1 MRSLSQGA
9 QIVDGRLSGASFLKQ
24 RRLQTVFALLNAD
37 GEEARAVGGAVRNA
51 LLGEPVADIDIAT
64 TALPQLV
71 VARAKAAGVRAIP
84 TGIEHGTVT
93 LLVDGETFE
102 VTTLRQDIATD
113 GRRAVVEFGRD
124 FEADAQRRDFT
135 INALSVNADGVVF
148 DYCNGLADI
157 AARHVRFIG
166 DAGQRIREDYL
177 RILRL
182 FRFHAAY
189 GEGAVERDALQ
200 AAIGL
205 RDGLQQLSRERVRM
219 ELLKLLQARRA
230 PQAVSD
236 MLDAGLLG
244 PMLAGVASPARLA
257 RMMAI
262 EAQEALPD
270 DRGIDAIRRLM
281 AMGVEVQEDA
291 ARLRERL
298 RLSNAEEVRLAQAMA
313 VFAAIRSLR
322 YPAEPPPPSELFRL
336 LFLYGRMAARDGA
349 AYAHAANL
357 AAPDDGR
364 WASVHAFLRD
374 TPEPRLPFTGAD
386 LVQRGLVSGPAIGA
400 ALKRLQ
406 AAWIRAG
413 FPREP
418 EVLARLLE
426 DCVDPAHTP
435 RV

>member
-1 MRSLSQGA
+1 MPASTQGA
-9 QIVDGRLSGASFLKQ
+9 RIVDGRLSGAPFLDNP
-24 RRLQTVFALLNAD
+24 RLQKIFALLNAD
-37 GEEARAVGGAVRNA
+37 GEEARAVGGAVRNV
-51 LLGEPVADIDIAT
+51 LLGEAVADVDIAT
-64 TALPQLV
+64 TALPQDV
-71 VARAKAAGVRAIP
+71 VARAQAAGVRSIP

-93 LLVDGETFE
+93 LLVEGETFE

-113 GRRAVVEFGRD
+113 GRRAVVQFGRD

-135 INALSVNADGVVF
+135 INAMSVSADGLVH
-148 DYCNGLADI
+148 DYCDGLADI
-157 AARHVRFIG
+157 AARRVRFIG
-166 DAGQRIREDYL
+166 DAAQRIREDYL

-189 GEGAVERDALQ
+189 GAGEVARDALH
-200 AAIGL
+200 AAIEL
-205 RDGLQQLSRERVRM
+205 RDGLQQLSRERVRT

-230 PQAVSD
+230 TDAAQA

-244 PMLAGVASPARLA
+244 PLLAGVASPARLA
-257 RMMAI
+257 RLVAI
-262 EAQEALPD
+262 ETHNASRP
-270 DRGIDAIRRLM
+270 DAILRLM
-281 AMGVEVQEDA
+281 AMGVEVQDDA

-298 RLSNAEEVRLAQAMA
+298 RLSNVEEARIAQAMA

-322 YPAEPPPPSELFRL
+322 HPAEPPPPSELFRL
-336 LFLYGRMAARDGA
+336 LFLHGRAAALDGA
-349 AYAHAANL
+349 ALAHAGSR
-357 AAPDDGR
+357 AAAGDER
-364 WASVHAFLRD
+364 WASVRAFLRD

-386 LVQRGLVSGPAIGA
+386 LVQRGLASGPAIGV

-426 DCVDPAHTP
+426 ESVDRAPAP
-435 RV
+435 RG